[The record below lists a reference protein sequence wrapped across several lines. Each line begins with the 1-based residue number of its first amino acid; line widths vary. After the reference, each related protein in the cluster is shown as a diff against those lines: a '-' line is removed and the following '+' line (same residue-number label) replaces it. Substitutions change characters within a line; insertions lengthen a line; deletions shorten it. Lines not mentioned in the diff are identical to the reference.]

1 MPSPSAPA
9 SVVLKQRGRCRRGF
23 GALVQVDRLG
33 LCSSSEGGRRGGREA
48 GGGRG
53 REVVVTVRG
62 GVHLVDVF
70 QALVQKVLEQKQK

>member
-1 MPSPSAPA
+1 MPSPSASA
-9 SVVLKQRGRCRRGF
+9 SVVLKQRSRCRRGF
-23 GALVQVDRLG
+23 GSLVQVDRLG
-33 LCSSSEGGRRGGREA
+33 LCSSEGGRRGGREA

-53 REVVVTVRG
+53 GEVVVTVRG